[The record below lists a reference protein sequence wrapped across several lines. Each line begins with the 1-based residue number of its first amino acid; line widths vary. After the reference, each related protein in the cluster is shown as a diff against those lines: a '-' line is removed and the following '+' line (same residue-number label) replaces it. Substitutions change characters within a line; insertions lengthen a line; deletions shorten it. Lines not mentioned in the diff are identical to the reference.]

1 MAVENGCGLC
11 KVKIQNIGVVK
22 GRDVLL
28 DDVSFEMHCGEL
40 TAIVGTN
47 GAGKT
52 TLLRSILGEIRH
64 KGTVT
69 YESHDG
75 KTLNKIN
82 IGYVPQ
88 QLEFDKSSP
97 VSVMDFLLAG
107 QSSRPVWLKAK
118 KKKKEEIKNALK
130 AVGCEG
136 LESRMLGELSGG
148 EIQRVMLAQ
157 ALNPIPELLILDEP
171 VSGVDTVGSEQFYQ
185 QVSQLRRDYHMA
197 IAMVSHDLGL
207 VREYADT
214 VLLINKTVLK
224 QGDVNEVYNSAEFR
238 RTFGGNL

>member
-11 KVKIQNIGVVK
+11 KVKVENIGVVK
-22 GRDVLL
+22 GNDVLL
-28 DDVSFEMHCGEL
+28 DNVSFEMHCGEL

-64 KGTVT
+64 EGKVT

-75 KTLNKIN
+75 RKLEKIT

-88 QLEFDKSSP
+88 HLEFDKGSP
-97 VSVMDFLLAG
+97 VSVRDFLLAG
-107 QSSRPVWLKAK
+107 QTMRPVWLKATK
-118 KKKKEEIKNALK
+118 KQRLSVEQSLEK
-130 AVGCEG
+130 VGCAG
-136 LESRMLGELSGG
+136 LENRMLGDLSGG

-171 VSGVDTVGSEQFYQ
+171 VSGVDMVGSERFYK

-197 IAMVSHDLGL
+197 IAMVSHDLNL
-207 VREYADT
+207 VREHADT
-214 VLLINKTVLK
+214 VLLIHKTVLK
-224 QGDVNEVYNSAEFR
+224 QGDVNEVYNSKEFR
-238 RTFGGNL
+238 QTFGGEL